1 MARAKILT
9 VHSRK
14 GGVGKTTEAYELA
27 YALGGVLV
35 DLEHDQGSA
44 TDLWGYLPL
53 ERNRVMILDAIRTGK
68 TPKPLKGVMKPSLI
82 PGHPYLA
89 AEPPSSRE
97 MSDALLQWAD
107 ELDTE
112 WIVIDTHPGI
122 ADMTHGALAVSNVVL
137 TPVPI
142 LSVRAM
148 RALEQLVDEMGDY
161 PVVISPNMVPPIPPQ
176 GPIDKIGE
184 LIEGTKI
191 QVGPPIPKTVA
202 VEKRTKRIAITA
214 EKKPAIPLRPFAD
227 AIKETAEFIKEYV
240 K

>member
-1 MARAKILT
+1 MARAKIIT

-14 GGVGKTTEAYELA
+14 GGVGKTTLAYEIA
-27 YALGGVLV
+27 YALGAVLG

-53 ERNRVMILDAIRTGK
+53 ERNRVPILDAIRTGK
-68 TPKPLKGVMKPSLI
+68 TPKPLKGVMKPRLI

-89 AEPPSSRE
+89 DDPPSRRE

-107 ELDTE
+107 ELDTD

-137 TPVPI
+137 APAP
-142 LSVRAM
+142 LQSVRAM
-148 RALEQLVDEMGDY
+148 RGLEQLVDEMSDY
-161 PVVISPNMVPPIPPQ
+161 PVIISPNMVPPVPPE
-176 GPIDKIGE
+176 GPIKRISKM
-184 LIEGTKI
+184 IEGTKI

-214 EKKPAIPLRPFAD
+214 EKQPAIPLRPFAD
-227 AIKETAEFIKEYV
+227 AIRETAEYIKEYV